1 MGHNANQIIVV
12 HGGVFLFPQQEMY
25 LSEAAAG
32 SVNEKAAR
40 RLTQRDAALP
50 LWGLS
55 SVRKSYFFQTV
66 RPKKSGHLFQNEG
79 GNLSCFLNFNESAFT
94 ECCFFLL

>member
-1 MGHNANQIIVV
+1 MSFNAVTRHRFTDAKETHVEEMNGAYQIIVV
-12 HGGVFLFPQQEMY
+12 HGRVFLFPQQEMY

-50 LWGLS
+50 LW
-55 SVRKSYFFQTV
+55 
-66 RPKKSGHLFQNEG
+66 
-79 GNLSCFLNFNESAFT
+79 
-94 ECCFFLL
+94 

>member
-12 HGGVFLFPQQEMY
+12 HGRVFLFPQQEMY

-50 LWGLS
+50 LW
-55 SVRKSYFFQTV
+55 
-66 RPKKSGHLFQNEG
+66 
-79 GNLSCFLNFNESAFT
+79 
-94 ECCFFLL
+94 